1 MVMKHRAD
9 RLRAEI
15 AWHEQLSAALP
26 EIIDD
31 QRERRTQ

>member
-1 MVMKHRAD
+1 LVMKHRAD

-15 AWHEQLSAALP
+15 SWHEELLAALP

-31 QRERRTQ
+31 QRERRAQ